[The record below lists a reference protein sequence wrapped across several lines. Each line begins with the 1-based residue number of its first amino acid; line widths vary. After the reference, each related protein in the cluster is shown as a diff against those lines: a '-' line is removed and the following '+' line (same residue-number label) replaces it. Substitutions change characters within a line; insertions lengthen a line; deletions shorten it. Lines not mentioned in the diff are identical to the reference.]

1 MDEKTVPVVTEDQML
16 DLLTLADPALA
27 RTSAHH
33 FRLVRDQAVLHML
46 WHTPGR
52 FSEIFK
58 ICLEDL
64 DKEAGAV
71 LVMGEGRRERW
82 MPMGDA
88 GKSVLVYYPLER
100 ERLLPNTNVL
110 WVSEQGEAILP
121 NRIFPILRQLGNW
134 AGIPN
139 RHTHRFRHSYA
150 VNELRA
156 GMPERVLQIRG
167 GWKKIPDS
175 YFRTL
180 GVEDAMEFHRQVGPG
195 PAGDGA
201 IFAKSVT
208 AGPEA
213 GEIVVING
221 SCI

>member
-16 DLLTLADPALA
+16 DLLTLAAPALA

-33 FRLVRDQAVLHML
+33 FRLVRDQAVLYML

-52 FSEIFK
+52 FNEIFK

-82 MPMGDA
+82 LPIGGA
-88 GKSVLVYYPLER
+88 TKSVLVYCPLER
-100 ERLLPNTNVL
+100 ERLLPNTNAL

-121 NRIFPILRQLGNW
+121 SRIFPILKRLGNR
-134 AGIPN
+134 AGIPK

-150 VNELRA
+150 GNALRA
-156 GMPERVLQIRG
+156 GIPERVLQIRG
-167 GWKKIPDS
+167 GWKRIPTRIS
-175 YFRTL
+175 GHWVSRMPWNST
-180 GVEDAMEFHRQVGPG
+180 AM
-195 PAGDGA
+195 
-201 IFAKSVT
+201 
-208 AGPEA
+208 
-213 GEIVVING
+213 
-221 SCI
+221 

>member
-1 MDEKTVPVVTEDQML
+1 M
-16 DLLTLADPALA
+16 
-27 RTSAHH
+27 
-33 FRLVRDQAVLHML
+33 
-46 WHTPGR
+46 
-52 FSEIFK
+52 
-58 ICLEDL
+58 
-64 DKEAGAV
+64 

-167 GWKKIPDS
+167 GWKKIPTRIS
-175 YFRTL
+175 GHWVSRMPWNSTARWVRGRL
-180 GVEDAMEFHRQVGPG
+180 GMAPSSRRVWQQGQKRG
-195 PAGDGA
+195 
-201 IFAKSVT
+201 KL
-208 AGPEA
+208 
-213 GEIVVING
+213 
-221 SCI
+221 